1 MSKFMKEVTVWDN
14 NTPNHTYLV
23 VDSKDKMLG
32 YIRSD
37 SNKLEMF
44 KQPLPFDVRRRKF
57 KQVPNTFGYVE
68 PELVKSANSWQVRGS
83 SGNVYTLE
91 RNDGRISCSC
101 SGFKFRGKCKHV
113 EAETV

>member
-1 MSKFMKEVTVWDN
+1 MKFLKELTEWSD

-37 SNKLEMF
+37 SKKLEMF

-57 KQVPNTFGYVE
+57 TEVANTFGYVE
-68 PELVKSANSWQVRGS
+68 PKLVNTANSWQVKSS
-83 SGNVYTLE
+83 SGSVYTLE